1 MALKALGSFAARHGP
16 AAAAAFAALG
26 VGRRC
31 CGGGGADEALNGIRR
46 WLARCDGGYALP
58 QASAEFPSTF
68 LRSSDPG
75 HGAPSWQLMRLAP
88 PTAVS
93 LRALLLTPALTCRRS
108 MASTA
113 AIEVERKFAAS
124 DPSALRQRVE
134 ANGGLVL
141 GEKAFNDQYWDNAQ
155 CTLTRRDTWL
165 RRRQDQWELKV
176 PIVGSRR
183 SGGETTSFREIEGE
197 PRQCPNP

>member
-1 MALKALGSFAARHGP
+1 MRLGP
-16 AAAAAFAALG
+16 ATAA
-26 VGRRC
+26 
-31 CGGGGADEALNGIRR
+31 
-46 WLARCDGGYALP
+46 
-58 QASAEFPSTF
+58 
-68 LRSSDPG
+68 
-75 HGAPSWQLMRLAP
+75 
-88 PTAVS
+88 S

-134 ANGGLVL
+134 ANGGQVL

-197 PRQCPNP
+197 PRQCPNPKHATLNTRAAGPEHAPRRASRTPARSV

>member
-1 MALKALGSFAARHGP
+1 
-16 AAAAAFAALG
+16 
-26 VGRRC
+26 
-31 CGGGGADEALNGIRR
+31 
-46 WLARCDGGYALP
+46 
-58 QASAEFPSTF
+58 
-68 LRSSDPG
+68 
-75 HGAPSWQLMRLAP
+75 MRLAP
-88 PTAVS
+88 PTAAS

-134 ANGGLVL
+134 ASGGQVL

-165 RRRQDQWELKV
+165 RRRQDR
-176 PIVGSRR
+176 VGAQGAHRR
-183 SGGETTSFREIEGE
+183 LATLGRRDDLLREIEGDLGNAE
-197 PRQCPNP
+197 PQACDAEHPGRGP

>member
-1 MALKALGSFAARHGP
+1 
-16 AAAAAFAALG
+16 
-26 VGRRC
+26 
-31 CGGGGADEALNGIRR
+31 
-46 WLARCDGGYALP
+46 
-58 QASAEFPSTF
+58 
-68 LRSSDPG
+68 
-75 HGAPSWQLMRLAP
+75 MRLAP
-88 PTAVS
+88 PPTAAS

-134 ANGGLVL
+134 ANGGQVL

-197 PRQCPNP
+197 PRHARTPSMRRCTPKPRALSTHSAVQAAHQHDPCSSPRLAFRCKVLCLRPPRCADP

>member
-1 MALKALGSFAARHGP
+1 
-16 AAAAAFAALG
+16 
-26 VGRRC
+26 
-31 CGGGGADEALNGIRR
+31 
-46 WLARCDGGYALP
+46 
-58 QASAEFPSTF
+58 
-68 LRSSDPG
+68 
-75 HGAPSWQLMRLAP
+75 
-88 PTAVS
+88 
-93 LRALLLTPALTCRRS
+93 

-134 ANGGLVL
+134 ANGGQVL

-197 PRQCPNP
+197 PEPQACDAAHPAAGPEHAPRRASRTPARSV

>member
-1 MALKALGSFAARHGP
+1 MAFSSLRAVL
-16 AAAAAFAALG
+16 AFARLG
-26 VGRRC
+26 KARK
-31 CGGGGADEALNGIRR
+31 GADLTLVADRIRKVPRRQDGAL
-46 WLARCDGGYALP
+46 
-58 QASAEFPSTF
+58 
-68 LRSSDPG
+68 
-75 HGAPSWQLMRLAP
+75 MKLAP
-88 PTAVS
+88 PTAAS

-134 ANGGLVL
+134 ANGGQVL

-197 PRQCPNP
+197 PGHARTPSMRR

>member
-1 MALKALGSFAARHGP
+1 
-16 AAAAAFAALG
+16 
-26 VGRRC
+26 
-31 CGGGGADEALNGIRR
+31 
-46 WLARCDGGYALP
+46 
-58 QASAEFPSTF
+58 
-68 LRSSDPG
+68 
-75 HGAPSWQLMRLAP
+75 MRLGP
-88 PTAVS
+88 PTAAS

-134 ANGGLVL
+134 ANGGQVL

-197 PRQCPNP
+197 PRQCPNPKHATLHTRAAGPEHAPRRASRTPARSV